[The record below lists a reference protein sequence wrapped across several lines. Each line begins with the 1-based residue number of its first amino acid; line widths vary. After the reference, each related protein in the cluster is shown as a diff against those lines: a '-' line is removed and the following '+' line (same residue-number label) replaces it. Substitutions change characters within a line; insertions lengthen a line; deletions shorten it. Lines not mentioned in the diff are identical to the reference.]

1 MNFFQLPSSLA
12 FPRAMVSAQQWAAE
26 AEGGLVRRAP
36 WSPRGGCSVS
46 PQPGSVSKSETRRCR
61 CGSPSARRAA
71 EQPRQSGRRGRCGG
85 GGGRRDEGGGRAR
98 AGRLR
103 APHLE
108 VGARPLLRL
117 SPRSD
122 RLPGGSANP
131 AAAASSCSCTSLPA
145 VTSGE
150 MDQGQGGKVTG
161 KDERSEA
168 RARHTGAQ
176 ARSREI
182 G

>member
-12 FPRAMVSAQQWAAE
+12 FPRAMVSAQQWRPRPR
-26 AEGGLVRRAP
+26 EGECGARPGR
-36 WSPRGGCSVS
+36 PRGGCSVS
-46 PQPGSVSKSETRRCR
+46 PRPGSVSESETRRCR

-108 VGARPLLRL
+108 VGARPL
-117 SPRSD
+117 SGFPRTPIAF
-122 RLPGGSANP
+122 R
-131 AAAASSCSCTSLPA
+131 
-145 VTSGE
+145 
-150 MDQGQGGKVTG
+150 
-161 KDERSEA
+161 
-168 RARHTGAQ
+168 GAQ
-176 ARSREI
+176 RTPQLLLQAVAAPLCLL
-182 G
+182 